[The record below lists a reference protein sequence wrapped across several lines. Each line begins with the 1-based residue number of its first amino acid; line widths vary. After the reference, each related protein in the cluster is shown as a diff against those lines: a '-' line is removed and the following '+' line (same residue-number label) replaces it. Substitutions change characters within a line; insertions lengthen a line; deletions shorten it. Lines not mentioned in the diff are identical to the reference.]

1 LQILIIDSDNIKEE
15 VKMQVIGTDVLTQ
28 VALVVNDVEKTK
40 ARLAQFFGV
49 PEPPTINSG
58 DYAVTK
64 TEVFGK
70 PSPDAACRMA
80 FFSVGNGVQLEL
92 IEPNETPS
100 VWRDFLNERGEG
112 IHHIAFNVK
121 GMDAVIKSCE
131 GFGMELVQKGNY
143 GDGSGC
149 YSYLNGGEGLPFI
162 LELLENF

>member
-1 LQILIIDSDNIKEE
+1 
-15 VKMQVIGTDVLTQ
+15 MQLIGTDTLTQ
-28 VALVVNDVEKTK
+28 VALVVNDIEKTK
-40 ARLAQFFGV
+40 ARLAQFFGIDA
-49 PEPPTINSG
+49 PPTINSG
-58 DYAVTK
+58 DYEITK
-64 TEVFGK
+64 TEVNGS
-70 PSPDAACRMA
+70 PSPYASCTMA

-121 GMDAVIKSCE
+121 GMEAVIESCE
-131 GFGMELVQKGNY
+131 GFGMKLVQKGNY

-149 YSYLNGGEGLPFI
+149 YSYLDGGEGLPFI